1 MLMRARSL
9 IVALAVLL
17 LLPLGAFTQAAAFD
31 PAAFDVGLDPVADGF
46 TEPVFATN
54 AGDDRL
60 FVVER
65 AGVIRVIENGEV
77 LSDPLLDITDR
88 VGSDASERG
97 LLGLAFPS
105 DFPETGLF
113 YVSYTDRDGNSV
125 ISRFQVPDQ
134 GAIANVESEQVIL
147 TQDQPEWNH
156 NGGMIAFGPDNYLYI
171 GFGDGGGQ
179 GDPDLNGQDLGTFL
193 GKILRIEVD
202 PNYTNGAAYV
212 VPEDN
217 PFVGDASAL
226 PEIWAYGLRN
236 PWRFSF
242 DTVTGDLWVAD
253 VGQSEQ
259 EEVNVIGATEA
270 GVNFGWSDMEGP
282 DCFNVANC
290 NPDDYTL
297 PIFTY
302 THSSGDGCSITG
314 GYVSHGE
321 EFAVIEGVYV
331 FGDYCTGLIWGIGQ
345 DADGQWVASDPV
357 ETGLQISSFGQGA
370 DGTVYLVSYGD
381 GTIYE
386 LVPPL

>member
-1 MLMRARSL
+1 
-9 IVALAVLL
+9 
-17 LLPLGAFTQAAAFD
+17 
-31 PAAFDVGLDPVADGF
+31 
-46 TEPVFATN
+46 
-54 AGDDRL
+54 
-60 FVVER
+60 
-65 AGVIRVIENGEV
+65 
-77 LSDPLLDITDR
+77 
-88 VGSDASERG
+88 VGSDASEQG
-97 LLGLAFPS
+97 LLGLAFPQ
-105 DFPETGLF
+105 DYAETGLF
-113 YVSYTDRDGNSV
+113 YVSYTDLDGNSV

-134 GAIANVESEQVIL
+134 GASATLESEQVIL

-179 GDPDLNGQDLGTFL
+179 GDPSGNGQDLGTFL

-202 PNYTNGAAYV
+202 PNSTNGEPYV

-217 PFVGDASAL
+217 PFVDDADAQ

-242 DTVTGDLWVAD
+242 DTETGDLWIAD

-259 EEVNVIGATEA
+259 EEVNVIGAGEA

-282 DCFNVANC
+282 DCFNLPDC
-290 NPDDYTL
+290 NPDDYTS
-297 PIFTY
+297 PVFTY

-321 EFAVIEGVYV
+321 EFAAIDGVYV
-331 FGDYCTGLIWGIGQ
+331 FGDYCSGLVWGTGQ
-345 DADGQWVASDPV
+345 DDSGEWVTSDPV
-357 ETGLQISSFGQGA
+357 ETGLQITSFGQGS